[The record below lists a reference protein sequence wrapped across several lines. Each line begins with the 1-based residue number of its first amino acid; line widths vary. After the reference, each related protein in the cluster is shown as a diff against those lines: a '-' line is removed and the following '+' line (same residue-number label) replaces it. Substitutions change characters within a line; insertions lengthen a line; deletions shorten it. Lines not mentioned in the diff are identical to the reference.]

1 MGRDGELLV
10 TYREKD
16 EEAKS
21 LGGLFQLS
29 SQYLSLDY
37 VEEFIFSDD
46 SFYAS
51 DPYFGDDTTGAVFHV
66 PNLAKQDTTTI
77 VPEHGDVDSFGAF
90 GTSIAVAGDI
100 LAVGAPNDN
109 DSVGSAFIY
118 RRQAD
123 NLTSWNQEAKLVP
136 PTSNDSS
143 AQNFGGSVLVR
154 DNTVIVSA
162 DHHGSDNAGAVFF

>member
-10 TYREKD
+10 TYRDKD

-51 DPYFGDDTTGAVFHV
+51 DPYFGDDKTGAVWHV
-66 PNLAKQDTTTI
+66 PNLAAQDTNTV

-90 GTSIAVAGDI
+90 GTSIAVVGDI

-123 NLTSWNQEAKLVP
+123 NNTFFKEAKLVP
-136 PTSNDSS
+136 PPSNDSS
-143 AQNFGGSVLVR
+143 AQSFGGSVLVR